1 MNLTVATMGAPV
13 NDRGCWLIE
22 NVYFDFDKS
31 DIKSEFYPALVEIAD
46 VMKQNP
52 GLTVRV
58 EGHTDNLGTE
68 KYNEG
73 LSDKRAMAA
82 MKYLL
87 NQGISEDRISTAS
100 FGYSMPAATN
110 ETEWGRTENRRDEFK
125 WTR

>member
-68 KYNEG
+68 EVQRRTQRQTG
-73 LSDKRAMAA
+73 DGCHEILAESRH
-82 MKYLL
+82 LRGSHL
-87 NQGISEDRISTAS
+87 NRVLWLFHACGHE
-100 FGYSMPAATN
+100 
-110 ETEWGRTENRRDEFK
+110 
-125 WTR
+125 